1 MHIKTSIGNAT
12 RAIFLSSIMEQSGN
26 YLPLTKREKRMIKW
40 FIKFCF
46 CVLLLVGS
54 WIIPTKAIHGHLTH
68 VRELEAQVATSTPKS
83 FVEAQVSTNL
93 TIPEARA
100 ETKEEAKAVSKT
112 LRTVTAYNAGDP
124 AQCDSTPCIGASG
137 KDICKILASGGKVAA
152 ANFVPLGS
160 KLRING
166 EVYTV
171 EDRMNKRYPNRVD
184 IAMRLDEK
192 ERAIKFGTQTLEV
205 EIIK

>member
-12 RAIFLSSIMEQSGN
+12 RHLFLSSIMEQSGN
-26 YLPLTKREKRMIKW
+26 YLPLTKREKSMIKW
-40 FIKFCF
+40 FIKFCLS
-46 CVLLLVGS
+46 VLFLVGS
-54 WIIPTKAIHGHLTH
+54 WTMPVKAINGHLAH
-68 VRELEAQVATSTPKS
+68 VRELEVQSATSTPES
-83 FVEAQVSTNL
+83 LVEAQVSVNL
-93 TIPEARA
+93 AIPEARA
-100 ETKEEAKAVSKT
+100 EVKEEAEVVSKT
-112 LRTVTAYNAGDP
+112 LRTVTAYNAGDV

-137 KDICKILASGGKVAA
+137 KDICKILASGGKVVA

-184 IAMRLDEK
+184 IAMKLDEK
-192 ERAIKFGTQTLEV
+192 KRAISFGTQVLEV